1 MILEK
6 QQEKER
12 LYNKLLEDKVVA
24 VVKDKVSLD
33 EKEVT
38 QEKFTELSK

>member
-6 QQEKER
+6 QEEKER
-12 LYNKLLEDKVVA
+12 LYNKLLEDKVVG
-24 VVKDKVSLD
+24 VVKDNVSLN

-38 QEKFTELSK
+38 QEEFTELSK